1 MATKTIAVELPED
14 LYQKFIETVT
24 EKGGRWRS
32 RRKKETF
39 TKALESAVYAALT
52 LFLQNLDGEQELPEF
67 REYASRKYPEMH
79 EDLITMFEDLIK
91 RQKEIA
97 PALNHSV
104 TPENAQE
111 IGRRIIE
118 EKHPHFYED

>member
-1 MATKTIAVELPED
+1 MTTKTLTVELPED
-14 LYQKFIETVT
+14 LYHKFMETVT
-24 EKGGRWRS
+24 EEGGRWRS

-39 TKALESAVYAALT
+39 TSAVESAVYAALM

-79 EDLITMFEDLIK
+79 EDLVAMIEDLIK

-97 PALNHSV
+97 PALKPRTIH
-104 TPENAQE
+104 
-111 IGRRIIE
+111 
-118 EKHPHFYED
+118 